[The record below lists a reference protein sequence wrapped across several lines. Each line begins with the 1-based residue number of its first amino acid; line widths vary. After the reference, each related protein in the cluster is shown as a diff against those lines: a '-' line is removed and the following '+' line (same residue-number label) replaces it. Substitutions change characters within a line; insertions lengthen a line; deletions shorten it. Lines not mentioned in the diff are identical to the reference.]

1 MGSWRLLSPS
11 SSLIGSCR
19 RCLLLF
25 ASSATA
31 VSFTLDPLSVSRSS
45 SSSAR
50 LSNNCVAMRE
60 RGAAQE
66 KFSSNCFW
74 MRFRKRKRTRSMI
87 SPDGPGETGRKIN
100 KKLYGRILFVSLI
113 DSSGV
118 SFFFLVVLQRR
129 VFAVLRYIIRTNLL
143 LFSFL
148 FKHFL
153 LLCT

>member
-1 MGSWRLLSPS
+1 
-11 SSLIGSCR
+11 
-19 RCLLLF
+19 
-25 ASSATA
+25 
-31 VSFTLDPLSVSRSS
+31 
-45 SSSAR
+45 
-50 LSNNCVAMRE
+50 
-60 RGAAQE
+60 
-66 KFSSNCFW
+66 
-74 MRFRKRKRTRSMI
+74 MI